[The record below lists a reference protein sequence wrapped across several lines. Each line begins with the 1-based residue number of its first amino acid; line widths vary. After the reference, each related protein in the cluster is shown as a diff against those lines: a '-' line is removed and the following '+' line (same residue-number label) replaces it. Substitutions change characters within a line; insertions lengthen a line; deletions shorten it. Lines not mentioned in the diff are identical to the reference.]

1 MDLNEIVIFIKVA
14 QLGSFSAAGKFLDI
28 PKSTVSTKISNLEK
42 RLSANLIHRTTRKIN
57 LTSIGQQFYD
67 RCVAEVEN
75 LKNAEEEI
83 ANSKKSPSGKLV
95 ISAPVFL
102 GNSFLPEII
111 CDYKKDYPEVSIELV
126 LTDREVDLIGEG
138 VDLAI
143 RAGKLADSSF
153 LTKKIGETYFA
164 LFASK
169 AYLKKYG
176 NLTHPIDLKNH
187 NCLQFTPM
195 GRDKWSLSNSAD
207 KQSVSVP
214 MKKTF
219 VADDLYTI
227 KNLTLK
233 SEGISLL
240 PIFLCHEDIK
250 SKDLVQILPKWRT
263 EVRPVSFLYP
273 SGKFVPPKV
282 KYFMEK
288 AEKTLQHIL
297 KKTEV

>member
-14 QLGSFSAAGKFLDI
+14 QLGSFSAAGKLLGI
-28 PKSTVSTKISNLEK
+28 PKSTVSSKIAHLEK
-42 RLSANLIHRTTRKIN
+42 RLSANLLHRTTRKIN

-67 RCVAEVEN
+67 RCVSEVEN
-75 LKNAEEEI
+75 LRNAEDEI
-83 ANSKKSPSGKLV
+83 LNSKKSPFGKLV
-95 ISAPVFL
+95 VSAPVFL

-111 CDYKKDYPEVSIELV
+111 CNYKKDYPDVSIELV
-126 LTDREVDLIGEG
+126 LTDREVDLIEEG

-143 RAGKLADSSF
+143 RAGRLADSSF
-153 LTKKIGETYFA
+153 LTKKIGETYFG

-169 AYLKKYG
+169 AYLKKFG
-176 NLTHPIDLKNH
+176 NPVHPIDLKNH
-187 NCLQFTPM
+187 NCLQFTPL
-195 GRDKWSLSNSAD
+195 GRDKWSLSNSID

-214 MKKTF
+214 MKKGF
-219 VADDLYTI
+219 IADDLHTI

-240 PIFLCHEDIK
+240 PIFLCHEDVK
-250 SKDLVQILPKWRT
+250 AKELVQVLPKWRT

-273 SGKFVPPKV
+273 AGKFVSPKV

-288 AEKTLQHIL
+288 AEKTLQYVL
-297 KKTEV
+297 KKD

>member
-42 RLSANLIHRTTRKIN
+42 RLAANLIHRTTRKIN
-57 LTSIGQQFYD
+57 LTTIGQQFYE
-67 RCVAEVEN
+67 RCVTEIEN
-75 LKNAEEEI
+75 IKNAEEEI

-102 GNSFLPEII
+102 GNSFLPQII
-111 CDYKKDYPEVSIELV
+111 CDYKKEYPDVNIELV

-153 LTKKIGETYFA
+153 LTKKIGETYFG

-169 AYLKKYG
+169 AYLKKFG
-176 NLTHPIDLKNH
+176 TPTHPIELKNH

-195 GRDKWSLSNSAD
+195 GRDKWSLSNSVD

-214 MKKTF
+214 MKKSF
-219 VADDLYTI
+219 IADDLHTI

-240 PIFLCHEDIK
+240 PMFLCHEDVK
-250 SKDLVQILPKWRT
+250 AKELVQVLPKWKT

-273 SGKFVPPKV
+273 SGKFVPAKV
-282 KYFMEK
+282 KHFMEK
-288 AEKTLQHIL
+288 AEKTLQYIL
-297 KKTEV
+297 KRD